1 MPETS
6 NNLKQND
13 ISRFK
18 SLLDDLKRCFP
29 EHFSQ
34 SINKVTKEIIE
45 QTVLII
51 SIAEQKLYLIKS
63 QKLKNSYS
71 ISSAE
76 AGIGNKSGSYQTPL
90 GTHRISEKFGENAL
104 ISSIFKARKN
114 THTVAEILNNPN
126 TKSKDDNI
134 TSRIL
139 WLDGLEEGSNKGL
152 DKDGNNVDSHSRYIY
167 IHGTDEEGRLGKAA
181 SHGCIRMANNDV
193 IELFNEVQIGC
204 LVIIT
209 EH

>member
-34 SINKVTKEIIE
+34 STNKVTKDIIE

-63 QKLKNSYS
+63 QKLENSYP